1 MAQLTFQQEPMA
13 IVGFSCRLPGGN
25 NSPQKLWEFL
35 ESGGVAPN
43 TVPKSRF
50 NIDGHYDGSHKPG
63 TMRPPGGM
71 FLSDDI
77 DLAHFDTSFF
87 ETSGAD
93 AVGIDPNQRQLLEVV
108 YEGLESAGIT
118 LEKLDGAPVAC
129 FVGSYSSD
137 YHAMLNRDGEDSPPN
152 FVAGTARAMLANRVS
167 YFLNI
172 KGPSVTVD
180 TACSGSLV
188 GLDLACRSLQMGEAN
203 LAIVAASNLFLN
215 PEHVMDTGGMGQAH
229 SPTALCHTFDADAD
243 GYVKAEA
250 VNCLIVKKLV
260 DAIRDRDPIR
270 AVVRG
275 TASNSNGRTV
285 GGIVSPNSVAQA
297 TAIRTAYARA
307 GISDFNETSYL
318 ECHGTGTPAGDAAEV
333 NGAGSVFGVTRDSA
347 RPLLIGSIKSNLGH
361 AEPAAGISG
370 VIKVILSMEKN
381 RIPGTPTFITPS
393 PKIDFVGNKVKA
405 SRRAVAWPKQ
415 GYSVRRASV
424 SSSGFGG
431 SNAHAVIEQHEMV
444 PGKTYAHSYQ
454 TGFPNGLEEDGDPN
468 ELPNV
473 LVLSAN
479 DATALKAS
487 INALCN
493 HLINPAIQ
501 TPMPDLA
508 YTLSERRSR
517 FFHRAFVTTTSSAV
531 LDDGDFIVS
540 KRLSHEPKIG
550 FVFTGQGAQW
560 PQMGRDLLKFPLARS
575 ILQELDEVLQAQP
588 NPPTWTLL
596 AELCEPRSVDHL
608 RQPEF
613 SQPLVTALQ
622 LCLVSLF
629 RSWGIKPNAVVGHS
643 SGEIAAAYAAGYLD
657 LAGAIKAAFYRGRA
671 AVNRKDDSEADVGML
686 AVGLGP
692 EGVAPFMSRYSS
704 SGRNIWIA
712 CFNSPSSVTI
722 SGNKPTLENL
732 AADIKASGHFARLL
746 HVDLAYHSPMMD
758 VIGDEYSK
766 LLASD
771 DAFKPLSENTDSKV
785 TMFSSVTASERET
798 PTDAEYWKSNMVS
811 PVRFAEALTQLVA
824 SESPD
829 IIIELGPAGALAGP
843 ISQILKDKALESSRD
858 VVYWASWAR
867 GAGAAKALL
876 NAAGRLFNA
885 GAPVDM
891 CKVNGLDKDKMRI
904 VVDLPSYPWNHTVR
918 YWHENAA
925 SVDWRTK
932 RYVSHDLIGSKISGT
947 SWTAPTWRKQLRLSD
962 VPWLRDH
969 LLGSDVLLPG
979 AAFAAMALEA
989 MYQKH
994 CALYPDETEHV
1005 AGANDLAYRFR
1016 NVKFER
1022 AVVVEDTKP
1031 TTVLLTLTAAPGS
1044 KDWHEFR
1051 VRTTADDVVYEH
1063 CWGLIRVQEPL
1074 VDDNETLRSV
1084 ASAPLRH
1091 PQAAGL
1097 WYKRQDEIG
1106 THFGP
1111 AFQKIKQL
1119 EAVSGRRDCR
1129 AALDLTAPPS
1139 RWDPQSYY
1147 PMHPAALDA
1156 CFQSSIPA
1164 VVGGERSA
1172 LREVLVPAQIDD
1184 MVINKMPR
1192 RLQDGM
1198 AAAEATWSGRG
1209 RKEKNQTW
1217 TASIVVRDAETG
1229 QLYVRVRGLANNKL
1243 DVQEKADA
1251 HVFQALHWKPD
1262 ISLLSQDQMLYMA
1275 PSGADGTLLDD
1286 IIDLAAHKTPRLK
1299 VLEVAMDAASAV
1311 DPLWLHSS
1319 SSGIRAARVACSH
1332 YDFATS
1338 EAQTLV
1344 AVQSAHDGHARSFHL
1359 LHSNQEALGLPAT
1372 GPTYDLAIVR
1382 GSTKTGHGIIDKIRS
1397 LLRPCGILLRVPD
1410 EAEMDSGN
1418 GSGSES
1424 GVQTPSS
1431 ASGEALS
1438 TTSEGS
1444 GFLVDVSAN
1453 AKARSADEIEEVAV
1467 PGIPA
1472 AWLSIKANTR
1482 TVAADAG
1489 PLLVLQFDDTTP
1501 PLAPG
1506 LRTVLTRAGWKI
1518 KTASISKLSDVSRT
1532 VAQAAAVLVVD
1543 EMATPVLANISERQW
1558 EALKQVASSMKPL
1571 VWVTKGSQTAQPV
1584 TDPDR
1589 ALVHG
1594 LFRTFR
1600 REELGARLTTLDV
1613 QSAAS
1618 PAAHRAIERVLNS
1631 TYSRPETS
1639 DDYEYVER
1647 DGVLLVPRLMVDNE
1661 LNAFKA
1667 ASGGTG
1673 LEPVTKGLH
1682 ATQAPVRL
1690 RAEVVGSLQRLVWS
1704 ETAVSDLPLADTS
1717 VEVEVMAVGA
1727 NFKDVATAMG
1737 IVPENEY
1744 MLGFECSG
1752 TVRRVGAG
1760 AASRFRP
1767 GDRVVAHTNGSY
1779 ANRVQCS
1786 ADRVHGIP
1794 DSMSFEDAATIP
1806 VVYATVV
1813 YALFHLTHL
1822 REGQS
1827 ILIHSA
1833 AGGVGIAA
1841 IQLAQY
1847 AKADIFVTVGTDE
1860 KRDLLITQFGIPP
1873 ERIFSSRNIG
1883 FADAIRRATGGRGV
1897 DVVLNSLVGELLD
1910 ESWRLTADGGTM
1922 VEIGKR
1928 DIVDRNTLA
1937 MEPFNRNCSFR
1948 AVDLS
1953 YTPDISDALIAK
1965 LLAQVFDLVNRGHIG
1980 PVHPVTTYGFDQ
1992 VIEALSLMRSGKHM
2006 GKIVISSGLE
2016 DVQLPIRPAVRELE
2030 LKSDATYLLV
2040 GGLKG
2045 ACGSLAVHMAR
2056 HGARHL
2062 VSLSRSGMG
2071 DRGSAKIVEHCA
2083 SYGCEV
2089 IEAKGDVGDLEF
2101 VRGLFRS
2108 VQHGYIAG
2116 VIQGAMVTRDKPYEL
2131 MTHDD
2136 YHTAIHAKVKGTWN
2150 IHLAAQ
2156 QEQKQPFDFFSLLS
2170 SVSGVVGMK
2179 GQANYAAAN
2188 AFLDAFAYY
2197 RQSQGLHANS
2207 IDLGVIEDV
2216 GFIAE
2221 MEGGDALAA
2230 RFDEREW
2237 PPINED
2243 MLRQILSY
2251 SILQQDDPR
2260 SPISY
2265 TSAAQLISGLAYP
2278 LPAGAALSDNPRFDY
2293 LFNASASSDA
2303 SSGESASSDNV
2314 VDQTIRA
2321 FKVQHTSGS
2330 SDAAL
2335 IKTALQILQSQ
2346 VTMLLRLETEIEPG
2360 KPLLSYG
2367 LDSLSAVE
2375 LRGWIRHRLGA
2386 ELSTLDITNASS
2398 LVALCEKLVDKLPR
2412 VDADK

>member
-1 MAQLTFQQEPMA
+1 
-13 IVGFSCRLPGGN
+13 
-25 NSPQKLWEFL
+25 
-35 ESGGVAPN
+35 
-43 TVPKSRF
+43 
-50 NIDGHYDGSHKPG
+50 
-63 TMRPPGGM
+63 
-71 FLSDDI
+71 
-77 DLAHFDTSFF
+77 
-87 ETSGAD
+87 
-93 AVGIDPNQRQLLEVV
+93 
-108 YEGLESAGIT
+108 
-118 LEKLDGAPVAC
+118 
-129 FVGSYSSD
+129 
-137 YHAMLNRDGEDSPPN
+137 MLNRDGEDAPPN

-250 VNCLIVKKLV
+250 VNCLIVKRLA

-307 GISDFNETSYL
+307 GISDFNETAYL

-333 NGAGSVFGVTRDSA
+333 NGAGSVFGRTRDTA

-381 RIPGTPTFITPS
+381 QIPGTPTFIKPS
-393 PKIDFVGNKVKA
+393 PKIDFSGNRVKA
-405 SRRAVAWPKQ
+405 SRRVVAWPNQ
-415 GYSVRRASV
+415 GYSVKRASV

-431 SNAHAVIEQHEMV
+431 SNAHAVIEQHTEMGA
-444 PGKTYAHSYQ
+444 GKTYAHSYQ
-454 TGFPNGLEEDGDPN
+454 TGFPDLGDDDDAN
-468 ELPNV
+468 ELPSV

-493 HLINPAIQ
+493 HLINPAIR

-517 FFHRAFVTTTSSAV
+517 FFHRAFVTTTSSAD
-531 LDDGDFIVS
+531 LDDGDFVVS
-540 KRLSHEPKIG
+540 KRLSHEPKIS

-560 PQMGRDLLKFPLARS
+560 PQMGKDLLRFPLARS
-575 ILQELDEVLQAQP
+575 VLKELDEVLQAQP
-588 NPPTWTLL
+588 NPPAWTLL
-596 AELCEPRSVDHL
+596 AELTEPRSIDHL

-622 LCLVSLF
+622 LCLFALF
-629 RSWGIKPNAVVGHS
+629 KSWGITPNAVVGHS
-643 SGEIAAAYAAGYLD
+643 SGEIAAAYAAGHLD

-671 AVNRKDDSEADVGML
+671 AVNRKDESESDVGML

-692 EGVAPFMSRYSS
+692 EGVAPFMKKYFQT
-704 SGRNIWIA
+704 GRNIWIA
-712 CFNSPSSVTI
+712 CFNSPSSVTV
-722 SGNKPTLENL
+722 SGNKPTLEAL
-732 AADIKASGHFARLL
+732 AADIKASGHFARIL

-766 LLASD
+766 LLVSD
-771 DAFKPLSENTDSKV
+771 EAFKPLSGNTDAKV
-785 TMFSSVTASERET
+785 AMFSSVTASELNGS
-798 PTDAEYWKSNMVS
+798 TDADYWKSNMVS

-824 SESPD
+824 IESPD
-829 IIIELGPAGALAGP
+829 IIIELGPAAALAGP

-858 VVYWASWAR
+858 AVYWASWAR
-867 GAGAAKALL
+867 GTGSAKALL
-876 NAAGRLFNA
+876 TAAGRLFNA
-885 GAPVDM
+885 GAPIDI
-891 CKVNGLDKDKMRI
+891 CKVNGLDRDKMRI
-904 VVDLPSYPWNHTVR
+904 LVDLPSYPWNHSVK

-932 RYVSHDLIGSKISGT
+932 RYASHDLIGSKVLGT
-947 SWTAPTWRKQLRLSD
+947 SWTAPTWRKQLQLSN

-969 LLGSDVLLPG
+969 TLGSDVLLPG

-994 CALYPDETEHV
+994 CALCPDETENV
-1005 AGANDLAYRFR
+1005 TGANDLSYRFR
-1016 NVKFER
+1016 NIKFDR
-1022 AVVVEDTKP
+1022 AVVVEDSKP
-1031 TTVLLTLTAAPGS
+1031 TTVLLTLTGVPGS

-1063 CWGLIRVQEPL
+1063 CWGMIRVQEPL
-1074 VDDNETLRSV
+1074 ADDETSRSV
-1084 ASAPLRH
+1084 ASVPLRH

-1097 WYKRQDEIG
+1097 WYKRQDETG

-1111 AFQKIKQL
+1111 SFQKIMHF

-1129 AALDLTAPPS
+1129 AALDLTPPPS

-1147 PMHPAALDA
+1147 PLHPAALDA

-1192 RLQDGM
+1192 QLQNGM

-1217 TASIVVRDAETG
+1217 TASIAVRDAETG

-1243 DVQEKADA
+1243 DVQEKADV

-1262 ISLLSQDQMLYMA
+1262 IFLLSQDQLLYMD
-1275 PSGADGTLLDD
+1275 PSGAEGTPLDY
-1286 IIDLAAHKTPRLK
+1286 IIDLVAHKTPRLK
-1299 VLEVAMDAASAV
+1299 VLEIAIDSASAA
-1311 DPLWLHSS
+1311 DPLWLHN
-1319 SSGIRAARVACSH
+1319 SSGSGVRAARVACAH

-1344 AVQSAHDGHARSFHL
+1344 AVQSAHNGHARDFHL
-1359 LHSNQEALGLPAT
+1359 LHANQDALGLPAT

-1382 GSTKTGHGIIDKIRS
+1382 GPTKTGDGIIDKIRS
-1397 LLRPCGILLRVPD
+1397 LLKPCGVLLRMLGEPD
-1410 EAEMDSGN
+1410 VESAN
-1418 GSGSES
+1418 GS

-1431 ASGEALS
+1431 SSGESLS
-1438 TTSEGS
+1438 ETSEGS
-1444 GFLVDVSAN
+1444 GFLVNTGASA
-1453 AKARSADEIEEVAV
+1453 KVRDADEIEEMVV

-1472 AWLSIKANTR
+1472 AWLSIKAHTR

-1489 PLLVLQFDDTTP
+1489 PLLVLQFDDSSP

-1506 LRTVLTRAGWKI
+1506 LRTVLAAAGWKL
-1518 KTASISKLSDVSRT
+1518 KTASVSKLSDVSQA

-1543 EMATPVLANISERQW
+1543 ELAAPVLANISERQW
-1558 EALKQVASSMKPL
+1558 EALKQVASSRKPL
-1571 VWVTKGSQTAQPV
+1571 VWVTKGSQTAERV

-1618 PAAHRAIERVLNS
+1618 PAAHRAVERVLSS

-1639 DDYEYVER
+1639 DDYEYAER

-1661 LNAFKA
+1661 LNAFKM

-1673 LEPVTKGLH
+1673 LEPITKGLH
-1682 ATQAPVRL
+1682 STNAAVRL
-1690 RAEVVGSLQRLVWS
+1690 RAEVVGSLQKLVWS
-1704 ETAVSDLPLADTS
+1704 ETAVSDLPLADAS
-1717 VEVEVMAVGA
+1717 VEVEVVAVGA

-1779 ANRVQCS
+1779 ANRVQTS
-1786 ADRVHGIP
+1786 ADRVHAIP
-1794 DSMSFEDAATIP
+1794 DTMSFEDAATIP
-1806 VVYATVV
+1806 VVYVTVV
-1813 YALFHLTHL
+1813 YSLFHLAHL

-1847 AKADIFVTVGTDE
+1847 AKADVST
-1860 KRDLLITQFGIPP
+1860 
-1873 ERIFSSRNIG
+1873 N
-1883 FADAIRRATGGRGV
+1883 FAA
-1897 DVVLNSLVGELLD
+1897 
-1910 ESWRLTADGGTM
+1910 
-1922 VEIGKR
+1922 
-1928 DIVDRNTLA
+1928 
-1937 MEPFNRNCSFR
+1937 
-1948 AVDLS
+1948 
-1953 YTPDISDALIAK
+1953 
-1965 LLAQVFDLVNRGHIG
+1965 
-1980 PVHPVTTYGFDQ
+1980 
-1992 VIEALSLMRSGKHM
+1992 
-2006 GKIVISSGLE
+2006 
-2016 DVQLPIRPAVRELE
+2016 
-2030 LKSDATYLLV
+2030 
-2040 GGLKG
+2040 
-2045 ACGSLAVHMAR
+2045 
-2056 HGARHL
+2056 L
-2062 VSLSRSGMG
+2062 VSL
-2071 DRGSAKIVEHCA
+2071 
-2083 SYGCEV
+2083 Y
-2089 IEAKGDVGDLEF
+2089 
-2101 VRGLFRS
+2101 
-2108 VQHGYIAG
+2108 
-2116 VIQGAMVTRDKPYEL
+2116 
-2131 MTHDD
+2131 
-2136 YHTAIHAKVKGTWN
+2136 
-2150 IHLAAQ
+2150 
-2156 QEQKQPFDFFSLLS
+2156 
-2170 SVSGVVGMK
+2170 
-2179 GQANYAAAN
+2179 
-2188 AFLDAFAYY
+2188 
-2197 RQSQGLHANS
+2197 
-2207 IDLGVIEDV
+2207 
-2216 GFIAE
+2216 
-2221 MEGGDALAA
+2221 
-2230 RFDEREW
+2230 
-2237 PPINED
+2237 
-2243 MLRQILSY
+2243 
-2251 SILQQDDPR
+2251 
-2260 SPISY
+2260 
-2265 TSAAQLISGLAYP
+2265 
-2278 LPAGAALSDNPRFDY
+2278 
-2293 LFNASASSDA
+2293 
-2303 SSGESASSDNV
+2303 
-2314 VDQTIRA
+2314 
-2321 FKVQHTSGS
+2321 
-2330 SDAAL
+2330 
-2335 IKTALQILQSQ
+2335 
-2346 VTMLLRLETEIEPG
+2346 
-2360 KPLLSYG
+2360 
-2367 LDSLSAVE
+2367 
-2375 LRGWIRHRLGA
+2375 
-2386 ELSTLDITNASS
+2386 
-2398 LVALCEKLVDKLPR
+2398 
-2412 VDADK
+2412 